1 MRSLCQICSNQKM
14 LKNDLDNF
22 GWFKRVSFA
31 VSKVKVMSQPL
42 FCDRSLEFDFYI
54 FGMTIFNSTTCFCS

>member
-1 MRSLCQICSNQKM
+1 M
-14 LKNDLDNF
+14 LKIDLDNF